1 MEGTKFALVTGGSR
15 GIGKA
20 ISKRIGKMGYHV
32 LINYRSND
40 KAAQATIKEIEE
52 NGGVATALK
61 FDIADKKITR
71 ATLEQWHKDNPTH
84 CIEVLINNAGV
95 RKDNLMVWM
104 SDEEW
109 DTVMDIHLNGF
120 FVVTSEVLKKMIRN
134 KYGRIINIVS
144 LSGIKGMAGQT
155 NYAAAKG
162 GVIAATKSLAQEI
175 SRKSITVNC
184 VAPGFIK
191 TEMTEDIN
199 EADYKNFIPV
209 RRFGNVEEVAAVVEF
224 LAGKEASYITG
235 EVISVNGGLHM

>member
-1 MEGTKFALVTGGSR
+1 MESKKFALVTGGSR

-20 ISKRIGKMGYHV
+20 ISKRLANMGYHV

-40 KAAQATIKEIEE
+40 AAAAETIAEIET
-52 NGGVATALK
+52 NGGSASTLK
-61 FDIADKKITR
+61 FDIADKTTAREILDK
-71 ATLEQWHKDNPTH
+71 WHHDNPKD

-95 RKDNLMVWM
+95 RRDNLIVWM
-104 SDEEW
+104 TDEEW
-109 DTVMDIHLNGF
+109 NTVMDIHLNGF
-120 FVVTSEVLKKMIRN
+120 FVVTTEVLKKMIRN

-144 LSGIKGMAGQT
+144 LSGLKGMAGQT
-155 NYAAAKG
+155 NYAAAKA

-175 SRKSITVNC
+175 SRKKITVNC

-199 EADYKNFIPV
+199 EADWKNFIPA

>member
-1 MEGTKFALVTGGSR
+1 MESKKFALVTGGSR

-20 ISKRIGKMGYHV
+20 ISKRLANMGYHV

-40 KAAQATIKEIEE
+40 AAAAETIAEIET
-52 NGGVATALK
+52 NGGSASTLK
-61 FDIADKKITR
+61 FDIADKTTAREILDK
-71 ATLEQWHKDNPTH
+71 WHQDNPKD

-95 RKDNLMVWM
+95 RRDNLMVWM
-104 SDEEW
+104 TDEEW
-109 DTVMDIHLNGF
+109 NTVMDIHLNGF
-120 FVVTSEVLKKMIRN
+120 FVVTTEVLKKMIRN

-144 LSGIKGMAGQT
+144 LSGLKGMAGQT
-155 NYAAAKG
+155 NYAAAKA

-175 SRKSITVNC
+175 SRKKITVNC

-199 EADYKNFIPV
+199 EADWKNFIPA